1 MNAGDS
7 RHPCF
12 TAGAHA
18 THARIHL
25 PVAAACNIRCGY
37 CDRRHDCV
45 NESRPGVTSR
55 VLHPAEAA
63 QLVDRAV
70 AALPHLSVVG
80 IAGPGD
86 PLANPGPTL
95 ETLALV
101 RRAHPGL
108 LLCLST
114 NGLALP
120 EHVDALAE
128 LGVGHVTVT
137 LNAVDPVVG
146 ARLYPHVSGDDG
158 HALHGAEGTSYLLS
172 RQEDGLARLARAGI
186 AVKVNTV
193 VVPGI
198 NDAHVEAV
206 ARRAAALGATL
217 MNCIGLIPV
226 AGTPLGG
233 LAAPGP
239 QLMDAVR
246 AAAGRHLPQMRHC
259 ARCRA
264 DAAGLLGDGG
274 TLGGLGL
281 LPMQPDHPRRG
292 HGLPGLPNVAGQSG
306 MSGCTGRRRCD

>member
-1 MNAGDS
+1 MSAGDP

-12 TAGAHA
+12 SAGAHG

-55 VLHPAEAA
+55 VLDPAEAA
-63 QLVDRAV
+63 RLVDRAV

-86 PLANPGPTL
+86 PLADPGPTL

-120 EHVDALAE
+120 EHVDALAA

-137 LNAVDPVVG
+137 LNAVDPEVG
-146 ARLYPHVSGDDG
+146 ARLYAHVSGREG
-158 HALHGAEGTSYLLS
+158 CAGRVLRGAEGAAHLLA

-193 VVPGI
+193 VVPGL

-206 ARRAAALGATL
+206 AMRAAALGASL

-233 LAAPGP
+233 VSAPGP
-239 QLMDAVR
+239 RLMDAVR

-281 LPMQPDHPRRG
+281 LPLEPERPRRG
-292 HGLPGLPNVAGQSG
+292 HGLPGTAGCS
-306 MSGCTGRRRCD
+306 GRRCG

>member
-1 MNAGDS
+1 MTAGDS

-55 VLHPAEAA
+55 VLDPTEAA

-137 LNAVDPVVG
+137 LNAVDPEVG
-146 ARLYPHVSGDDG
+146 AQLYTRVSGDDG
-158 HALHGAEGTSYLLS
+158 RTLHGAEGAAHLLS

-193 VVPGI
+193 VVPGV

-206 ARRAAALGATL
+206 ARRAAALGASL
-217 MNCIGLIPV
+217 MNCIGLILV

-239 QLMDAVR
+239 QMMDAVR

-281 LPMQPDHPRRG
+281 LPMQPERSRRE
-292 HGLPGLPNVAGQSG
+292 HDLPGQAV
-306 MSGCTGRRRCD
+306 MSGRTGCPGRRRCD

>member
-1 MNAGDS
+1 MSADGS

-12 TAGAHA
+12 SAGAHG

-55 VLHPAEAA
+55 VLSPAEAA
-63 QLVDRAV
+63 QLVNRAV
-70 AALPHLSVVG
+70 QALPHLSVVG

-101 RRAHPGL
+101 RKAHPGL

-114 NGLALP
+114 NGLVLP
-120 EHVDALAE
+120 DHADALAE

-137 LNAVDPVVG
+137 LNAVDPAVG
-146 ARLYPHVSGDDG
+146 ARLYAQVTGDDG
-158 HALHGAEGTSYLLS
+158 RALHGEEGAAHLLA
-172 RQEDGLARLARAGI
+172 RQEKGLARLARSGI

-193 VVPGI
+193 VVPGV
-198 NDAHVEAV
+198 NDGHVEAV
-206 ARRAAALGATL
+206 AARAAALGASL

-226 AGTPLGG
+226 AGTPLGH
-233 LAAPGP
+233 LPAPTP
-239 QLMDAVR
+239 QAMERLR

-281 LPMQPDHPRRG
+281 LPVEAGVPEGPL
-292 HGLPGLPNVAGQSG
+292 GLPGAGRCG
-306 MSGCTGRRRCD
+306 TRRCG

>member
-1 MNAGDS
+1 MSAGDP

-55 VLHPAEAA
+55 VLNPAEAA

-86 PLANPGPTL
+86 PLADPGPTL
-95 ETLALV
+95 ETLTLV

-120 EHVDALAE
+120 EHAEALAA

-137 LNAVDPVVG
+137 LNAVDPEVG
-146 ARLYPHVSGDDG
+146 ARLYAHVTADDG
-158 HALHGAEGTSYLLS
+158 RTLHGAEGAAHLLA
-172 RQEDGLARLARAGI
+172 RQVEGLARLAQAGI

-193 VVPGI
+193 VVPGV
-198 NDAHVEAV
+198 NDTHVEAV
-206 ARRAAALGATL
+206 ARRAAALGASL

-226 AGTPLGG
+226 ASTPLGG
-233 LAAPGP
+233 VNAPGP
-239 QLMDAVR
+239 RMMDAVR
-246 AAAGRHLPQMRHC
+246 AAAGLHLPQMRHC

-281 LPMQPDHPRRG
+281 LPPNADTPRRERA
-292 HGLPGLPNVAGQSG
+292 LPGLPDLSDMAG
-306 MSGCTGRRRCD
+306 MPGCTGRRRCG

>member
-12 TAGAHA
+12 SAGAHG

-25 PVAAACNIRCGY
+25 PVAGACNLRCGY

-55 VLHPAEAA
+55 VLDPVEAA
-63 QLVDRAV
+63 QLVGRAV

-86 PLANPGPTL
+86 PLASPGPTL

-120 EHVDALAE
+120 DHVDALVA

-137 LNAVDPVVG
+137 LNAVDPELG
-146 ARLYPHVSGDDG
+146 ARLYAHVTGDDDR
-158 HALHGAEGTSYLLS
+158 ALHGAEGAAHLLA
-172 RQEDGLARLARAGI
+172 RQEEGLTRLARAGI

-206 ARRAAALGATL
+206 ARRAAALGASL

-233 LAAPGP
+233 VEAPGP
-239 QLMDAVR
+239 RLMDAVR

-281 LPMQPDHPRRG
+281 LPMQPERPRHG
-292 HGLPGLPNVAGQSG
+292 HGLPDQSGMSGQSV
-306 MSGCTGRRRCD
+306 MSGCTGRQRCD

>member
-1 MNAGDS
+1 MSAGDS

-55 VLHPAEAA
+55 VLNPAEAA

-86 PLANPGPTL
+86 PLADPGPTL

-120 EHVDALAE
+120 EHVDALAA

-137 LNAVDPVVG
+137 LNAVDPELG
-146 ARLYPHVSGDDG
+146 ARLYAHVTADDG
-158 HALHGAEGTSYLLS
+158 RALHGAEGAAHLLA
-172 RQEDGLARLARAGI
+172 RQEEGLARLARAGI

-193 VVPGI
+193 VVPGV

-206 ARRAAALGATL
+206 ARRAAALGASL

-226 AGTPLGG
+226 ASTPLGG
-233 LAAPGP
+233 VNAPGP
-239 QLMDAVR
+239 QMMDAVR

-281 LPMQPDHPRRG
+281 LPPNTDTPRRE
-292 HGLPGLPNVAGQSG
+292 HDLPGLPGISDRAG
-306 MSGCTGRRRCD
+306 MPGCTGRRRCG